1 MPQGKGIYDD
11 DAADE
16 KRLARLE
23 RAEGTI
29 DEKTPDVDKTAEEP
43 TA

>member
-1 MPQGKGIYDD
+1 MPRGKGIYDD

-16 KRLARLE
+16 KRLAE
-23 RAEGTI
+23 REDADGTL
-29 DEKTPDVDKTAEEP
+29 DEKTPDVDKSAEEP

>member
-1 MPQGKGIYDD
+1 MPRGKGIYDND
-11 DAADE
+11 PADE
-16 KRLARLE
+16 KRLAE
-23 RAEGTI
+23 RQHADGTL